1 MGLLCQP
8 SGRRAVDFV
17 RLCICPIPAPSTT
30 MKRYGHMHGLLGT
43 FRPAYQYLTVK
54 LPQLDE
60 YYRVCAVVFDE
71 MKITKVKIFYQKI
84 VTSGAIYWLGKN

>member
-1 MGLLCQP
+1 
-8 SGRRAVDFV
+8 
-17 RLCICPIPAPSTT
+17 
-30 MKRYGHMHGLLGT
+30 MHGLLGT

-71 MKITKVKIFYQKI
+71 MKITKAKSLYSHVVSNLRIQDFGS
-84 VTSGAIYWLGKN
+84 T